1 MDKKDITRELIGRI
15 REIESLQKFRAEH
28 DKLAAYN
35 RTKVHLKQMEFHRS
49 AKRNRW
55 VFGGNRSGK
64 TECGAVEA
72 VWWARGTH
80 PFRENR
86 RDVCGWVVSPTYEVQ
101 REVSQNKILSYL
113 RPDWIVDVTMQSG
126 RKSSP
131 EGGVIDYITIRNV
144 FGGTSRI
151 GFKSADQGR
160 EKFQGASLD
169 FVWFDEEPP
178 RDVYQECLMRV
189 MDRKGDVWGTMTP
202 LKGRTWIY
210 DEIYLNRR
218 SNPEVWTITMEWAD
232 NPYLDPREIE
242 LLTNAFDEESV
253 ESRRYGKFGDT
264 GGLVYPEFD
273 ESVHVT
279 DPFPVP
285 IDWYDNISI
294 DPGLH
299 NPLSCHFYAMDH
311 DGVVYVIAEHYESGQ
326 DVDHHAAAIFEIADK
341 LGWHRDSKGRLR
353 CIIDSAAKQRTL
365 SSLKSVADLFYD
377 KGILCDTSV
386 DKDLWSGIAR
396 VKERFRSRPPR
407 IVIFRNCVHMIR
419 EIKGY
424 CWGGDDTPVKE
435 NDHAM
440 DELRYYLMSK
450 PKPRQ
455 LPEAEESVQSR
466 YKNSLIRKN
475 LKRRRSRL

>member
-1 MDKKDITRELIGRI
+1 MDKKEKMRQVVARI
-15 REIESLQKFRAEH
+15 KEIEALQKFRAEH
-28 DKLAAYN
+28 DKLAKYN
-35 RTKVHLKQMEFHRS
+35 STKVHQKQMEFHRCP
-49 AKRNRW
+49 KRNRW

-72 VWWARGTH
+72 VWWARGVH
-80 PFRENR
+80 PFRQNR
-86 RDVCGWVVSPTYEVQ
+86 KDVCGWVVSPTYEVQ
-101 REVSQNKILSYL
+101 REVSQSKILSYL
-113 RPDWIVDVTMQSG
+113 RPDQIVDVTMQSG
-126 RKSSP
+126 RKSCP
-131 EGGVIDYITIRNV
+131 EGGVIDYITIKNV

-189 MDRKGDVWGTMTP
+189 MDRKGDIWGTMTP
-202 LKGRTWIY
+202 LKGRTWVY
-210 DEIYLNRR
+210 DEIYLNKRN
-218 SNPEVWTITMEWAD
+218 NPEVWSVTMEWAD
-232 NPYLDPREIE
+232 NPYLDPDEIA
-242 LLTNAFDEESV
+242 LLTNAFDDATV
-253 ESRRYGKFGDT
+253 ESRRFGKFGEE

-273 ESVHVT
+273 ESVHVV

-285 IDWYDNISI
+285 KEWYDNVSI

-299 NPLSCHFYAMDH
+299 NPLSCHFYAVDY
-311 DGVVYVIAEHYESGQ
+311 DGNVYVIAEHYESGR
-326 DVDHHAAAIFEIADK
+326 DVDHHAECIQTIANELD
-341 LGWHRDSKGRLR
+341 WHRDAKGRLR
-353 CIIDSAAKQRTL
+353 CIIDSAANQRTL
-365 SSLKSVADLFYD
+365 ASLKSVTDLFYE

-396 VKERFRSRPPR
+396 VKEWLKERPRR
-407 IVIFRNCVHMIR
+407 IVIFRNCVNMIR

-424 CWGGDDTPVKE
+424 YWGNGDAPVKE

-450 PKPRQ
+450 PKPHALTPVCESIQ
-455 LPEAEESVQSR
+455 LK
-466 YKNSLIRKN
+466 YKNKLIRQGMRS
-475 LKRRRSRL
+475 KRG

>member
-1 MDKKDITRELIGRI
+1 MEKKASIRELVEQIKA
-15 REIESLQKFRAEH
+15 IERLQKFRSDH
-28 DKLAAYN
+28 DKLAKYN
-35 RTKVHLKQMEFHRS
+35 KTKVHLKQMAFHKCL
-49 AKRNRW
+49 KRNRW

-72 VWWARGTH
+72 VWWARGIH

-86 RDVCGWVVSPTYEVQ
+86 KDVCGWVVSPTYEVQ
-101 REVSQNKILSYL
+101 REVSQSKILSYL

-131 EGGVIDYITIRNV
+131 EGGVIDYITIKNV
-144 FGGTSRI
+144 FGGVSRL

-189 MDRKGDVWGTMTP
+189 MDRKGELWGTMTP
-202 LKGRTWIY
+202 LKGRTWVY
-210 DEIYLNRR
+210 DEIYLNKRN
-218 SNPEVWTITMEWAD
+218 NPEVWSITMEWAD
-232 NPYLDPREIE
+232 NPYLDKAEIE
-242 LLTNAFDEESV
+242 LLTNAFDKESV
-253 ESRRYGKFGDT
+253 VSRRYGKFGEE

-273 ESVHVT
+273 ESVHVV
-279 DPFPVP
+279 DPFEVP

-299 NPLSCHFYAMDH
+299 NPLSCHFYAVDY
-311 DGVVYVIAEHYESGQ
+311 DGNIYVIAEHYESGR
-326 DVDHHAAAIFEIADK
+326 DIDHHAARIKEIADS
-341 LGWHRDSKGRLR
+341 LGWHRDPKGRLR
-353 CIIDSAAKQRTL
+353 CIIASAASQRTL
-365 SSLKSVADLFYD
+365 SSLKSVADLFYE

-386 DKDLWSGIAR
+386 NKDLWSGIAQ
-396 VKERFRSRPPR
+396 VKSILKERPPR
-407 IVIFRNCVHMIR
+407 IVIFRNCVNVIR

-424 CWGGDDTPVKE
+424 YWGNGDAPIKE
-435 NDHAM
+435 DDHAM

-450 PKPRQ
+450 PKASV
-455 LPEAEESVQSR
+455 LPPGKETIQAR
-466 YKNSLIRKN
+466 YKNKLSRRA
-475 LKRRRSRL
+475 RRR